1 MQFNL
6 ISDYL
11 SKLPSPVLW
20 VVGAVVLL
28 VALVRIINFV
38 EVRRRVLRAGGVS
51 LDKSAN
57 IPPHQRPMLERADQ
71 ELQALGFRF
80 WGTLRD
86 GSIVGDLH
94 ARRWLVYEH
103 SSPPTLA
110 RVALALESHRLHE
123 CDVVLTS
130 WRKSDERYVETLPH
144 PVSRALPMPEDA
156 LAEGKVFASVADQWK
171 AHQARVQPMG
181 EDIVFPDA
189 QAWIARAD
197 AHGRGDLPRLVA
209 MNKVKPGCEPGT
221 FRLRWG
227 TAWKMAGEVGKVE
240 AEQMIR
246 ARRNRKAAPVYPP
259 SMLAELDMDHW
270 RREEVRK
277 ASASGSSVWSKVA
290 MLVVSIMLSGWAMKG
305 AALEM
310 ESILAILGVLMVHE
324 LGHFLAMWIFG
335 YRNLGILFIPFF
347 GAVATAGK
355 KPEVSAWKEI
365 IVVLAGPVPGIVA
378 GAVALLYDCWGIE
391 WLRWPAFFSLILN
404 GLNLLP
410 VLPMDGGHLLR
421 LAIQGRWPRLQAMF
435 QTISALGMIG
445 MGIVGGKALLILGV
459 SQLIYLGTPWFVANV
474 VRRKHR
480 SFVSLNGSRQPHDE
494 EDAYREAFR
503 SIREHPRYQRKH
515 GIVVQSLALQIA
527 DQLKAR
533 PPGFFATAVAILGC
547 TVVLWSPV
555 AAWFGVGTYASR
567 QIEVETRKN
576 FEAGLPANHLDA
588 RLYPAC
594 KVDPVHRKRW
604 TALLKVVGEL
614 NADSPAY
621 EALREVDKNRFAEDS
636 DDEVADED
644 GTTAPSNEMAMM
656 EAWSPALPADVPP
669 ALDAFLKEIRLA
681 LVAEPKNVSQT
692 AEPEAQRF
700 EIDALALLRR
710 DARRQLRRG
719 NIKAWKDNVLACARG
734 VEAHPCFSRAD
745 CERRSLA
752 TQQLIAVIE
761 EAWPQLGREADAPF
775 LEDLVQRLPSPD
787 ELMRRRVLALF
798 TEEPRFSEIQ
808 MLDKDGRDLSVS
820 GLPIMQWIQQSPPA
834 RVLEMQALRHRRELW
849 LAANSA
855 QAADWRKVCSAFKV
869 ADASMI
875 FAAPQVIQ
883 LAGLNFAVE
892 SSETSLRPQWQL
904 FLAAAR
910 LQGVKTSLIDKL
922 AANFSERTLGDGVR
936 ALIFNPPALKKQEG
950 TLSSVVVPQPVV
962 WRLSK

>member
-1 MQFNL
+1 MNL
-6 ISDYL
+6 ISDHFSNL
-11 SKLPSPVLW
+11 SSPVLW
-20 VVGAVVLL
+20 VVGAAVLV
-28 VALVRIINFV
+28 VALVRVINFL

-51 LDKSAN
+51 LDKSSN

-86 GSIVGDLH
+86 GSTVGDLH

-130 WRKSDERYVETLPH
+130 WRKSDERYLETLSH
-144 PVSRALPMPEDA
+144 PVSMALPMPEDT

-171 AHQARVQPMG
+171 AHLARVQPMG
-181 EDIVFPDA
+181 ADIVFPDP

-209 MNKVKPGCEPGT
+209 MKKVKPGREPGT

-246 ARRNRKAAPVYPP
+246 ARRNRKLAPVYPP

-270 RREEVRK
+270 RREEMRN

-355 KPEVSAWKEI
+355 KPEGSAWKEI

-445 MGIVGGKALLILGV
+445 MGLIGGKALLILGV
-459 SQLIYLGTPWFVANV
+459 TQLTHLGTPWFVANV

-480 SFVSLNGSRQPHDE
+480 SFVSINGSRQPHDE

-515 GIVVQSLALQIA
+515 GIVVQSLASQIA

-533 PPGFFATAVAILGC
+533 PPGFFARAVAVLGC
-547 TVVLWSPV
+547 TVVLWSPL
-555 AAWFGVGTYASR
+555 AAWFGVGAYADHH
-567 QIEVETRKN
+567 IAIETRKN
-576 FEAGLPANHLDA
+576 LEAGLPANAHEA
-588 RLYPAC
+588 QHHPVC
-594 KVDPVHRKRW
+594 EVDPVHRKRW
-604 TALLKVVGEL
+604 TALLKVTGQIDG
-614 NADSPAY
+614 DSLAY
-621 EALREVDKNRFAEDS
+621 QALRDLDKDRFANEA
-636 DDEVADED
+636 ADEA
-644 GTTAPSNEMAMM
+644 GTTAISNETALI
-656 EAWSPALPADVPP
+656 EVWSPALPAQVPP
-669 ALDAFLKEIRLA
+669 ALDAFLKEVRLA

-692 AEPEAQRF
+692 VEHETSGTQ
-700 EIDALALLRR
+700 IDALALLRR
-710 DARRQLRRG
+710 DARRQLRAG
-719 NIKAWKDNVLACARG
+719 NLQAWKENVMACARG
-734 VEAHPCFSRAD
+734 VEAQPSVTTID
-745 CERRSLA
+745 CELRSVC

-761 EAWPQLGREADAPF
+761 EAWPQLGREADAAF

-787 ELMRRRVLALF
+787 ELIRRRVLSLF
-798 TEEPRFSEIQ
+798 TTSPQTIRLRAFNDEGDELNGP
-808 MLDKDGRDLSVS
+808 DLPLVRW
-820 GLPIMQWIQQSPPA
+820 MQQSPPA
-834 RVLEMQALRHRRELW
+834 RLIEMYALRHRRALW
-849 LAANSA
+849 LAATSP
-855 QAADWRKVCSAFKV
+855 QPSDWRKLCGNFRLESTSLPFVSPEVFRL
-869 ADASMI
+869 ASLSE
-875 FAAPQVIQ
+875 AA
-883 LAGLNFAVE
+883 E
-892 SSETSLRPQWQL
+892 SSETTLRPQWQL
-904 FLAAAR
+904 FLAAAK